1 MSDHSRTILYT
12 ADGEDVAGSKITIVA
27 TVRGVAHFMAELLE
41 RLTKEAGVPYELALQ
56 VSLRGALLGADL
68 WAEIEEQVSAEAPE
82 EAQWAIYDGVDIPES
97 VYNYL
102 DDFVEALDNAL
113 GDDDDDDDEADAD
126 DERDVA

>member
-1 MSDHSRTILYT
+1 MSDHNRTILYT
-12 ADGEDVAGSKITIVA
+12 VDGEDVADSKITIVA
-27 TVRGVAHFMAELLE
+27 TVRGVAHFMAELLQ
-41 RLTKEAGVPYELALQ
+41 RLTEEAGVPNELALQ

-82 EAQWAIYDGVDIPES
+82 EAQWAIYDGMDIPES

-102 DDFVEALDNAL
+102 DDLVETL
-113 GDDDDDDDEADAD
+113 EADAG